1 MTSYTLGALVRVTVS
16 FVVDDVPTDPAFL
29 SLQVQSGGGTLAVYS
44 DAVNDSPGMWHKDL
58 LADELGL
65 WTYTWSGLGSQTG
78 EFFVAAAGQP
88 SVLDPN
94 PAIDLTTIAIVKDY
108 VGVLTDKDSATLQ
121 LCITAAS
128 CEFLW
133 RTNAAVNDGT
143 IPKVSPYLSQVD
155 YTDVLDGSGSDM
167 QFLRHRPI
175 RSVSRL
181 IVNGV
186 AWLAAGAFP
195 SRGWMIDSGK
205 NAIVLRGGIFCAD
218 RQNVETDY
226 KAGYDQE
233 PTDIVRAI
241 TQLVAVNYR
250 RREWVDLASK
260 SLSTGGATG
269 TTSYRAWVFPPE
281 VKDVIRNYTSRAV
294 V

>member
-1 MTSYTLGALVRVTVS
+1 MTTYTLGASVRVTVTFS
-16 FVVDDVPTDPAFL
+16 VAGVPTDP
-29 SLQVQSGGGTLAVYS
+29 LAVSLTVQHGTVLGIYN
-44 DAVNDSPGMWHKDL
+44 DAVRDSAGVWHRDL
-58 LADELGL
+58 TADALGL
-65 WTYTWSGLGSQTG
+65 WSYTWSGIGSQAGT
-78 EFFVAAAGQP
+78 FFVQAAGQP
-88 SVLDPN
+88 SVIDPN

-108 VGVLTDKDSATLQ
+108 VGVITDKDSATLQ

-143 IPKVSPYLSQVD
+143 IPTVSPYLTPVD
-155 YTDVLDGSGSDM
+155 YTDVLDGSGSDT

-181 IVNGV
+181 VVSGIT
-186 AWLAAGAFP
+186 WTQAGAFP

-205 NAIVLRGGIFCAD
+205 KALVLRGGIFCAD
-218 RQNVETDY
+218 RQNVESDY
-226 KAGYDQE
+226 RAGYDQE
-233 PTDIVRAI
+233 PTDIVRAM

-250 RREWVDLASK
+250 RREWIDLASK

-281 VKDVIRNYTSRAV
+281 VQDVIRYYTSRAIV
-294 V
+294 